1 MRTLQSYQ
9 QEDIENYGNP
19 WDDEP
24 EAPKV
29 VKGDA
34 TEKQINFLVKLMDE
48 RGLSHTPEL
57 LDQLSKRD
65 ASALISTLLDN
76 PKPKVP
82 AKPTGGKTTA
92 PAPVEITDGMY
103 QMPNGLIFKV
113 QKAVHGSGHLYAKVL
128 ETDTDPVTGVTEAWF
143 SYAAGAIRKLRPEW
157 KMTFE
162 QAAEFGSLYGICCC
176 CSKVLTHEDSQHNGY
191 GRKCASNNGWPYD
204 SAPKIRVQSTR
215 DPLGPIDG
223 DENVKENDAD
233 ENADY

>member
-1 MRTLQSYQ
+1 MARRSKGTIIMRTLQSYQ

-92 PAPVEITDGMY
+92 PAPAEITEGMY
-103 QMPNGLIFKV
+103 ITPAGTIYKV
-113 QKAVHGSGHLYAKVL
+113 QRAVHGSGHLYAKVL
-128 ETDTDPVTGVTEAWF
+128 ETSDGDAWF
-143 SYAAGAIRKLRPEW
+143 SYAAGAICKLRPEW
-157 KMTFE
+157 RMTHE

-176 CSKVLTHEDSQHNGY
+176 CSKTLTDENSQHNGY

-204 SAPKIRVQSTR
+204 PAPKIKR
-215 DPLGPIDG
+215 
-223 DENVKENDAD
+223 
-233 ENADY
+233 

>member
-1 MRTLQSYQ
+1 MIRTHRQDSTTPQ
-9 QEDIENYGNP
+9 PSFAPGENP
-19 WDDEP
+19 WDDAP

-34 TEKQINFLVKLMDE
+34 TEKQINFLVKLATE
-48 RGLSHTPEL
+48 RGWTRSAGTVTTYLMVDPSGSNV
-57 LDQLSKRD
+57 DFSSLSKRD
-65 ASALISTLLDN
+65 ASALISTLLDG
-76 PKPKVP
+76 PKPP
-82 AKPTGGKTTA
+82 MKPTGGKTTA
-92 PAPVEITDGMY
+92 PAPVEITEGMY
-103 QMPNGLIFKV
+103 RTPNGLIFKV

-191 GRKCASNNGWPYD
+191 GRMCASNNGWPYD
-204 SAPKIRVQSTR
+204 SAPKIKR
-215 DPLGPIDG
+215 
-223 DENVKENDAD
+223 
-233 ENADY
+233 